1 MKALLKRPEG
11 RLPRAVIFVSGTGT
25 NAQKAIEQRKTWEP
39 AVIVTD
45 VKGCPA
51 AALAEKFA
59 LPLVE
64 FDIADFYRE
73 NGEDKVSLRT
83 DRGRELREMW
93 TDQLRQKLQ
102 DYQFDF
108 GLLAGFASLSNIT
121 DDFPC
126 LNVHPGD
133 LTVENDQRER
143 LLTGLHAIPIE
154 KAILMGHK
162 FLRSS
167 VILAL
172 PYSDDG
178 GDMDSGLIL
187 GVSQPVPVN
196 LQGHSLEQLAELK
209 AGRIKGRKPE
219 DALRQ
224 IAQDNQ
230 ESLKIDGDWVVFP
243 PVVND
248 FAAGLFSLDDTAI
261 VYCMNNENLRVK
273 TVEYGSGGKI
283 TPIK

>member
-1 MKALLKRPEG
+1 LKALLKRPEG

-51 AALAEKFA
+51 AALAEKFT
-59 LPLVE
+59 LPLIE
-64 FDIADFYRE
+64 FDIADFYRQ

-83 DRGRELREMW
+83 DHGRELREMW
-93 TDQLRQKLQ
+93 TEQLRQKLQ

-133 LTVENDQRER
+133 LTVENDQGER

-154 KAILMGHK
+154 KAILMGHN

-187 GVSQPVPVN
+187 GVSQPVPVD
-196 LQGHSLEQLAELK
+196 LQGYSLEQLAALK
-209 AGRIKGRKPE
+209 AARIKGKKPE

-224 IAQDNQ
+224 IAQNNQ

-248 FAAGLFSLDDTAI
+248 FAAGLFSLNDTAI
-261 VYCMNNENLRVK
+261 VYCLNNENLRVK

>member
-1 MKALLKRPEG
+1 LKALLKRPEG

-51 AALAEKFA
+51 AALAEKFT
-59 LPLVE
+59 LPLIE
-64 FDIADFYRE
+64 FDIADFYRQ

-83 DRGRELREMW
+83 DHGRELREMW
-93 TDQLRQKLQ
+93 TEQLRQKLQ

-133 LTVENDQRER
+133 LTVENDQGER

-154 KAILMGHK
+154 KAILMGHN

-187 GVSQPVPVN
+187 GVSQPVPVD
-196 LQGHSLEQLAELK
+196 LQGYSLEQLAALK
-209 AGRIKGRKPE
+209 AARIKGKKPE

-224 IAQDNQ
+224 IAQNNQ

-248 FAAGLFSLDDTAI
+248 FAAGLFSLNDTAI
-261 VYCMNNENLRVK
+261 VYCLNNENLRVK
-273 TVEYGSGGKI
+273 TVEYGSGEKI

>member
-1 MKALLKRPEG
+1 MKALLKQPEG

-83 DRGRELREMW
+83 DSGRELREMW

-133 LTVENDQRER
+133 LTVENNLGER

-187 GVSQPVPVN
+187 GVSQPVPVD
-196 LQGHSLEQLAELK
+196 LQGYSLEQLTALK
-209 AGRIKGRKPE
+209 AARIKGRKPE

-224 IAQDNQ
+224 IAQVNQ
-230 ESLKIDGDWVVFP
+230 ENLKIDGDWVVFP

-248 FAAGLFSLDDTAI
+248 FATGLFSLDETAI